1 MRFKGW
7 PDTALAFY
15 EGLEA
20 DNSKA
25 YWLDHKEVYER
36 DVKAPMDALL
46 AELTAEFG
54 VPKLFRP
61 YRDTRFS
68 RDKSPYKTAIAATIG
83 SGYVQLSADGLFAG
97 GGMYHMMPD
106 QLARF
111 RKAIDADT
119 SGKNLEKVV
128 ATASEVRPRRPRSRR
143 AQDGAEGLPQGPPA
157 HRIVADEGPRSR
169 ALVGARHVAPD
180 RRRQEAR
187 RRNAARHQTAPH
199 VARDQRRALDRDRGV
214 PVTRTGRATQPG
226 SRSSRASR
234 RRTRRPPPPAARPPP
249 PPARRSTRTG

>member
-1 MRFKGW
+1 MGFKGW
-7 PDTALAFY
+7 PEAALAFY

-25 YWLDHKEVYER
+25 YWLDHKEAYEH

-54 VPKLFRP
+54 ETKLFRP

-97 GGMYHMMPD
+97 GGMYHMLPD

-111 RKAIDADT
+111 RKAIDADA
-119 SGKNLEKVV
+119 SGRNLQKVV
-128 ATASEVRPRRPRSRR
+128 ATVTNSGLDVHAPEELKTAPKGYPKDHPRIALLRMKGLVAARSWEPAAWLRT
-143 AQDGAEGLPQGPPA
+143 AGAKK
-157 HRIVADEGPRSR
+157 RIVET
-169 ALVGARHVAPD
+169 L
-180 RRRQEAR
+180 
-187 RRNAARHQTAPH
+187 
-199 VARDQRRALDRDRGV
+199 
-214 PVTRTGRATQPG
+214 RATKPLLTWLEANVG
-226 SRSSRASR
+226 PSTEIEASR
-234 RRTRRPPPPAARPPP
+234 
-249 PPARRSTRTG
+249 

>member
-1 MRFKGW
+1 MAFKGW
-7 PDTALAFY
+7 PDAALAFY

-36 DVKAPMDALL
+36 EVKAPMDALL

-54 VPKLFRP
+54 ETKLFRP

-83 SGYVQLSADGLFAG
+83 AVYVQFSADGLFAG

-111 RKAIDADT
+111 RQAIDSDKSGAD
-119 SGKNLEKVV
+119 LEKVV
-128 ATASEVRPRRPRSRR
+128 TTVTKSGLDVHAPEELKTAPRGYRKDHPRIDLLRMK
-143 AQDGAEGLPQGPPA
+143 GLVAARSWEPA
-157 HRIVADEGPRSR
+157 AWLRTAAAKKRVADT
-169 ALVGARHVAPD
+169 L
-180 RRRQEAR
+180 
-187 RRNAARHQTAPH
+187 
-199 VARDQRRALDRDRGV
+199 
-214 PVTRTGRATQPG
+214 RATKPLLTWLDANVG
-226 SRSSRASR
+226 
-234 RRTRRPPPPAARPPP
+234 P
-249 PPARRSTRTG
+249 STMEEAGR

>member
-1 MRFKGW
+1 MTTGFNGW
-7 PDTALAFY
+7 PESALAFY

-54 VPKLFRP
+54 ETKLFRP

-83 SGYVQLSADGLFAG
+83 AGYVHFSAEGLFAG
-97 GGMYHMMPD
+97 GGMYHMTPD

-111 RKAIDADT
+111 REAVASDKHGKKLEDVVVTVTKSGLDVHAPEELKTAPKGYPKDHPRIDLLRM
-119 SGKNLEKVV
+119 K
-128 ATASEVRPRRPRSRR
+128 
-143 AQDGAEGLPQGPPA
+143 GL
-157 HRIVADEGPRSR
+157 V
-169 ALVGARHVAPD
+169 
-180 RRRQEAR
+180 
-187 RRNAARHQTAPH
+187 AARSWEPGAWLSTTGAKKR
-199 VARDQRRALDRDRGV
+199 VVEAL
-214 PVTRTGRATQPG
+214 RATKPLLTWLDANVG
-226 SRSSRASR
+226 PSTEAEASR
-234 RRTRRPPPPAARPPP
+234 
-249 PPARRSTRTG
+249 

>member
-1 MRFKGW
+1 MAFKGW
-7 PDTALAFY
+7 PATALAFY

-25 YWLDHKEVYER
+25 YWLDHKDVYER

-46 AELTAEFG
+46 TELTAEFG
-54 VPKLFRP
+54 ATKLFRP

-111 RKAIDADT
+111 RQAIDADM
-119 SGKNLEKVV
+119 SGRSLEKVV
-128 ATASEVRPRRPRSRR
+128 ATVTKAGLDVHAPEELKTAPRGYAKDHPRIEMLRMK
-143 AQDGAEGLPQGPPA
+143 GL
-157 HRIVADEGPRSR
+157 V
-169 ALVGARHVAPD
+169 
-180 RRRQEAR
+180 
-187 RRNAARHQTAPH
+187 AARSWEPGSWLATAAAKKR
-199 VARDQRRALDRDRGV
+199 VLEAL
-214 PVTRTGRATQPG
+214 RAT
-226 SRSSRASR
+226 
-234 RRTRRPPPPAARPPP
+234 RPLLAWLEANVGP
-249 PPARRSTRTG
+249 STMEEAGR

>member
-1 MRFKGW
+1 MPFKGW
-7 PDTALAFY
+7 PDAALAFY

-54 VPKLFRP
+54 ETKLFRP

-83 SGYVQLSADGLFAG
+83 AGYVQFSAEGLFAG

-106 QLARF
+106 QLTRF
-111 RKAIDADT
+111 REAVASDT
-119 SGKNLEKVV
+119 TGRKLEAVV
-128 ATASEVRPRRPRSRR
+128 ATVTKSGLDVHAPEELKTAPKGYPKDHPRIELLRMKGLVAARSWEPAGWLSTAGAKKRIVDALR
-143 AQDGAEGLPQGPPA
+143 ATKPLLTWLEKNVGPSAEGE
-157 HRIVADEGPRSR
+157 DSR
-169 ALVGARHVAPD
+169 
-180 RRRQEAR
+180 
-187 RRNAARHQTAPH
+187 
-199 VARDQRRALDRDRGV
+199 
-214 PVTRTGRATQPG
+214 
-226 SRSSRASR
+226 
-234 RRTRRPPPPAARPPP
+234 
-249 PPARRSTRTG
+249 

>member
-1 MRFKGW
+1 MAFRGW
-7 PDTALAFY
+7 PDRALAFY

-54 VPKLFRP
+54 ETKLFRP

-83 SGYVQLSADGLFAG
+83 SGYVQFSADGLFAG

-111 RKAIDADT
+111 RKAIDADA
-119 SGKNLEKVV
+119 SGASLEEVV
-128 ATASEVRPRRPRSRR
+128 ATVAKSGLDVHAPEELTTAPRGYPKDHPRIELLRMKGLVAARSWVPAPWLATAAAKKRVVDALR
-143 AQDGAEGLPQGPPA
+143 ATKPLLAWLES
-157 HRIVADEGPRSR
+157 H
-169 ALVGARHVAPD
+169 VGASTM
-180 RRRQEAR
+180 EE
-187 RRNAARHQTAPH
+187 
-199 VARDQRRALDRDRGV
+199 
-214 PVTRTGRATQPG
+214 TGR
-226 SRSSRASR
+226 
-234 RRTRRPPPPAARPPP
+234 
-249 PPARRSTRTG
+249 

>member
-1 MRFKGW
+1 MAFKGW

-54 VPKLFRP
+54 ETKLFRP

-83 SGYVQLSADGLFAG
+83 SGYVQLSADGLFTG

-111 RKAIDADT
+111 RKAIDAET
-119 SGKNLEKVV
+119 SGKSLEKVV
-128 ATASEVRPRRPRSRR
+128 ATLTKAGLDVHAPEELKTAPKGYPKDHPRIELLRMKGLVAARSW
-143 AQDGAEGLPQGPPA
+143 EPA
-157 HRIVADEGPRSR
+157 TWLRT
-169 ALVGARHVAPD
+169 VGAKKRVV
-180 RRRQEAR
+180 E
-187 RRNAARHQTAPH
+187 T
-199 VARDQRRALDRDRGV
+199 L
-214 PVTRTGRATQPG
+214 RATKPLLTWLEANVGASTQIE
-226 SRSSRASR
+226 ASR
-234 RRTRRPPPPAARPPP
+234 
-249 PPARRSTRTG
+249 

>member
-1 MRFKGW
+1 MAFRGW

-46 AELTAEFG
+46 AELTVEFG
-54 VPKLFRP
+54 ETKLFRP

-83 SGYVQLSADGLFAG
+83 AGYVQFSAEGLFAG

-111 RKAIDADT
+111 REAVASDT
-119 SGKNLEKVV
+119 TGRKLEAVV
-128 ATASEVRPRRPRSRR
+128 ATVTKSGLDVHAPEELKTAPKGYPKDHPRIELLRMKGLVAARSWEPAGWLSTAGAKKRIIDALR
-143 AQDGAEGLPQGPPA
+143 ATKPLLTWLEKNVGPSAEGE
-157 HRIVADEGPRSR
+157 DSR
-169 ALVGARHVAPD
+169 
-180 RRRQEAR
+180 
-187 RRNAARHQTAPH
+187 
-199 VARDQRRALDRDRGV
+199 
-214 PVTRTGRATQPG
+214 
-226 SRSSRASR
+226 
-234 RRTRRPPPPAARPPP
+234 
-249 PPARRSTRTG
+249 

>member
-1 MRFKGW
+1 MAFKGW

-54 VPKLFRP
+54 ETKLFRP

-68 RDKSPYKTAIAATIG
+68 RDKAPYKTAIAARIG
-83 SGYVQLSADGLFAG
+83 SGYVQFSADGLFAG

-106 QLARF
+106 QLTRF
-111 RKAIDADT
+111 RQAIDADK
-119 SGKNLEKVV
+119 SGRDLERVV
-128 ATASEVRPRRPRSRR
+128 AKVAKSGLDVHAPSELKTAPRGYPKDHPRVEMLRMKGLVAARSWEPAAWLGTAAAKKRVVETLR
-143 AQDGAEGLPQGPPA
+143 ATKPLLEWLEANVGPTTM
-157 HRIVADEGPRSR
+157 ADEGR
-169 ALVGARHVAPD
+169 
-180 RRRQEAR
+180 
-187 RRNAARHQTAPH
+187 
-199 VARDQRRALDRDRGV
+199 
-214 PVTRTGRATQPG
+214 
-226 SRSSRASR
+226 
-234 RRTRRPPPPAARPPP
+234 
-249 PPARRSTRTG
+249 

>member
-1 MRFKGW
+1 MAFKGW
-7 PDTALAFY
+7 PETALAFY

-54 VPKLFRP
+54 ETKLFRP

-83 SGYVQLSADGLFAG
+83 AGYVQFSAEGLFAG

-111 RKAIDADT
+111 REAVASDK
-119 SGKNLEKVV
+119 SGKKLDAVV
-128 ATASEVRPRRPRSRR
+128 VTVTKSGLDVHAPEELKTAPKGYPKDHPRIELLRMK
-143 AQDGAEGLPQGPPA
+143 GM
-157 HRIVADEGPRSR
+157 V
-169 ALVGARHVAPD
+169 
-180 RRRQEAR
+180 
-187 RRNAARHQTAPH
+187 AARSWEPGVWLSTAGAKNR
-199 VARDQRRALDRDRGV
+199 VVDAL
-214 PVTRTGRATQPG
+214 RATKPLLDWLEANVG
-226 SRSSRASR
+226 PS
-234 RRTRRPPPPAARPPP
+234 TETDAAR
-249 PPARRSTRTG
+249 

>member
-1 MRFKGW
+1 MPFKGW
-7 PDTALAFY
+7 PDAALAFY

-54 VPKLFRP
+54 ETKLFRP

-83 SGYVQLSADGLFAG
+83 AGYVQFSAEGLFSG

-111 RKAIDADT
+111 REAVASDT
-119 SGKNLEKVV
+119 TGRKLEAVV
-128 ATASEVRPRRPRSRR
+128 ATVTKSGLDVHAPEELKTAPKGYPKDHPRIELLRMKGLVAARSWEPAGWLSTAGAKKRIVDALR
-143 AQDGAEGLPQGPPA
+143 ATTPLLTWLEKNVGPSAEGE
-157 HRIVADEGPRSR
+157 DSR
-169 ALVGARHVAPD
+169 
-180 RRRQEAR
+180 
-187 RRNAARHQTAPH
+187 
-199 VARDQRRALDRDRGV
+199 
-214 PVTRTGRATQPG
+214 
-226 SRSSRASR
+226 
-234 RRTRRPPPPAARPPP
+234 
-249 PPARRSTRTG
+249 